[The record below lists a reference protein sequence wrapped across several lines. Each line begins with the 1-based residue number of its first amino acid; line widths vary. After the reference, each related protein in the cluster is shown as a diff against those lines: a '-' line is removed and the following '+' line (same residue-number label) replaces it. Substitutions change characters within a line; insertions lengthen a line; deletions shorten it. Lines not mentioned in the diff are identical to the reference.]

1 MVHNSTDKGQ
11 AAKDAMRQMTQVV
24 PLVYWHHLF
33 ETFLQEWHASKIA
46 DLSPASESTRTQLA
60 EAL

>member
-1 MVHNSTDKGQ
+1 MVHNSIDKGQ

-33 ETFLQEWHASKIA
+33 ETFLQEWRASKIV
-46 DLSPASESTRTQLA
+46 DVNPACQSAPTQLA